1 MKLSFILCL
10 IPAVEAFAPLQKPA
24 CGTSTKLDATRRDVL
39 LGIAAA
45 TTAAAAAQPAVAKQA
60 GIGSDWGFI
69 DDEIV
74 SAQQPTGDRVDIN
87 NAAIN
92 EYMQFRGMYPSAAGK
107 IASNGPYGSVKDIYK
122 IPGLTENDKK
132 VFKMYEKDLTA
143 NKAQYRTFTE
153 RINSRVS
160 T

>member
-1 MKLSFILCL
+1 MKLSFILFL

-39 LGIAAA
+39 LGIAA

-69 DDEIV
+69 DDEVV

-87 NAAIN
+87 NAAIVST
-92 EYMQFRGMYPSAAGK
+92 PSA
-107 IASNGPYGSVKDIYK
+107 S
-122 IPGLTENDKK
+122 
-132 VFKMYEKDLTA
+132 
-143 NKAQYRTFTE
+143 
-153 RINSRVS
+153 
-160 T
+160 

>member
-10 IPAVEAFAPLQKPA
+10 IPAVAAFAPLQKPV

-45 TTAAAAAQPAVAKQA
+45 ATTAAAAQPAVAKQA

-69 DDEIV
+69 DDEVV
-74 SAQQPTGDRVDIN
+74 SAQQPTGDRVDVN

-92 EYMQFRGMYPSAAGK
+92 EYMQFRGMYPNAAGK

-122 IPGLTENDKK
+122 IPNLTENDKK

>member
-10 IPAVEAFAPLQKPA
+10 IPAVAAFSPLQKPV

-45 TTAAAAAQPAVAKQA
+45 TAAAAQPAVAKQA

-69 DDEIV
+69 DDEVV

-87 NAAIN
+87 NAAIVST
-92 EYMQFRGMYPSAAGK
+92 PSA
-107 IASNGPYGSVKDIYK
+107 SYVVK
-122 IPGLTENDKK
+122 L
-132 VFKMYEKDLTA
+132 
-143 NKAQYRTFTE
+143 R
-153 RINSRVS
+153 
-160 T
+160 

>member
-1 MKLSFILCL
+1 MKLSLVLCL
-10 IPAVEAFAPLQKPA
+10 IPAIAAFAPVQKPVR
-24 CGTSTKLDATRRDVL
+24 TSSKLEATTRRDVL

-45 TTAAAAAQPAVAKQA
+45 TAAAAQPALAKQA

-69 DDEIV
+69 DDEV
-74 SAQQPTGDRVDIN
+74 VAAQQPTGDRVDVN

-107 IASNGPYGSVKDIYK
+107 IASNGPYQSVKDIYK
-122 IPGLTENDKK
+122 IPGLSENDKK
-132 VFKMYEKDLTA
+132 MFKKYEKDLTA
-143 NKAQYRTFTE
+143 NQAQYRTFTE

>member
-10 IPAVEAFAPLQKPA
+10 IPAVAAFAPLQKPV

-45 TTAAAAAQPAVAKQA
+45 TAAAAQPAVAKQA

-69 DDEIV
+69 DDEVV

-87 NAAIN
+87 NAAIVST
-92 EYMQFRGMYPSAAGK
+92 PSA
-107 IASNGPYGSVKDIYK
+107 SYVVK
-122 IPGLTENDKK
+122 L
-132 VFKMYEKDLTA
+132 
-143 NKAQYRTFTE
+143 R
-153 RINSRVS
+153 
-160 T
+160 

>member
-10 IPAVEAFAPLQKPA
+10 IPAVASFAPLQKPV

-45 TTAAAAAQPAVAKQA
+45 TAAAAQPAVAKQA

-69 DDEIV
+69 DDEVV

-87 NAAIN
+87 NAAI
-92 EYMQFRGMYPSAAGK
+92 
-107 IASNGPYGSVKDIYK
+107 
-122 IPGLTENDKK
+122 
-132 VFKMYEKDLTA
+132 
-143 NKAQYRTFTE
+143 
-153 RINSRVS
+153 VS
-160 T
+160 KEQL